1 MLEIDFFPVGDGSR
15 SGDAIAMRLQGPYDP
30 RPRVVVVDAGYTDDG
45 EEIVR
50 HVQDVYETDIVDL
63 AIGTHSDSDHING
76 LKPVLEGLR
85 VRELAIH
92 RPWLY
97 TSEMRQ
103 AAAEVRLSKALGASL
118 EGKFERS
125 LAAVSDVTAFAEDQG
140 VAIVDPFAGF
150 TRFNGAVAVLGPSKE
165 YYCSLLPSF
174 RSAPASLSASGGG
187 VATVL
192 RKALASAKES
202 IFDVFESAAIETLTN
217 GGSTAAENATSVIT
231 LVTYGT
237 EHVLLT
243 GDASI
248 EALEHAADYGALDYS
263 TTPLALFQAP
273 HHGSKHN
280 LGPDVLD
287 RLLGPKGSGGG
298 CGLVSAAA
306 ASEKHPSRRV
316 TNAISRRTNGTW
328 VTRDQLLTLS
338 RNSSRGFSSADP
350 EPFHTW
356 VEQED

>member
-15 SGDAIAMRLQGPYDP
+15 SGDAIAMRLHGPYDA
-30 RPRVVVVDAGYTDDG
+30 RPRVIVVDAGYTDDG
-45 EEIVR
+45 EAIVR

-85 VRELAIH
+85 VQELAIH

-97 TSEMRQ
+97 TSEMGQ
-103 AAAEVRLSKALGASL
+103 AAAEVRLSKALGMSL

-125 LAAVSDVTAFAEDQG
+125 LAAVSDVTALADDLG
-140 VAIVDPFAGF
+140 VTIVEPFAGL
-150 TRFNGAVAVLGPSKE
+150 TRFNGAVTVLGPSRE

-187 VATVL
+187 VATAL
-192 RKALASAKES
+192 RKALESAKET
-202 IFDVFESAAIETLTN
+202 IFDVFESATIETLTN
-217 GGSTAAENATSVIT
+217 GGSTAAENAASVIS
-231 LVTYGT
+231 LVRYGT

-248 EALEHAADYGALDYS
+248 EALEQAADFGMLDYA
-263 TTPLALFQAP
+263 TRPLSLFQAP

-280 LGPDVLD
+280 LGPDILD
-287 RLLGPKGSGGG
+287 RLLGPKGSSGG

-316 TNAISRRTNGTW
+316 TNAIDRRTNGTW
-328 VTRDQLLTLS
+328 VTRERLLTLS
-338 RNSSRGFSSADP
+338 RNSSRGFSPVDA

-356 VEQED
+356 VDRED

>member
-30 RPRVVVVDAGYTDDG
+30 RPRVVVVDAGYADDG
-45 EEIVR
+45 EQIVR
-50 HVQDVYETDIVDL
+50 HVQDVYETDVIDL

-85 VRELAIH
+85 VQELAIH

-97 TSEMRQ
+97 TSEMTR
-103 AAAEVRLSKALGASL
+103 AVAEVRLSKALGASL
-118 EGKFERS
+118 EGKFEKS
-125 LAAVSDVTAFAEDQG
+125 LAAVSDVTSLAEDLG
-140 VAIVDPFAGF
+140 VTIVDPFAGF
-150 TRFNGAVAVLGPSKE
+150 TRFNGAVTVLGPSKE

-187 VATVL
+187 VATVF
-192 RKALASAKES
+192 RKALGTAKET

-217 GGSTAAENATSVIT
+217 GGTTAAENAASVIT

-248 EALEHAADYGALDYS
+248 EALERAADYGALDYS

-280 LGPDVLD
+280 LGPDILD
-287 RLLGPKGSGGG
+287 RLLGPKGSVGG

-306 ASEKHPSRRV
+306 ASQKHPSRRV

-328 VTRDQLLTLS
+328 VTRGQLLTLS
-338 RNSSRGFSSADP
+338 RNSNRGFSAAAP
-350 EPFHTW
+350 EPSHTL
-356 VEQED
+356 VERED